1 MSSIYVSAA
10 HKSAGKTICSVAIG
24 AALRQRGY
32 SIQPFKKGPDYID
45 PLWLARA
52 TRRDCHNLD
61 FHTMSDKEIRQVF
74 ARHHQTAD
82 MSLIEGNKGLH
93 DSVDVEGRFSNAS
106 LANLL
111 GAPVLLVIDTRGMT
125 RGVAALL
132 QGLVQFDPSVAFAG
146 VILNR
151 IGGERHEAKLRAA
164 IERYTD
170 LAVLGAMPEH
180 PALAIPAA
188 HLGLVSANETG
199 ESEQII
205 ERAAAV
211 ANDHLDLEP
220 IVAAASRARLPSM
233 DPTEHDPAPQ
243 PTAVRI
249 GIARDEA
256 FGFYYPGDLESLQA
270 AGAELLPLDTLRDTA
285 LPCIDGLFLGGG
297 FPERHMRELEANQK
311 LRAAIRAAVE
321 GGLPVYA
328 ECGGLMYLS
337 RQISWGDR
345 RCDMVGVLPLDIA
358 MSEKPQG
365 RGYARLRETSNAPWP
380 HFDHEQGVNE
390 FPAHEFHYSGVCE
403 VTEELLFAYEV
414 LRGNGVDGKHDGIVY
429 RNTLSS
435 YTHLRDTACHRWTH
449 RFVAHVKSCGFPG
462 HLPSREIR

>member
-188 HLGLVSANETG
+188 HLGLVPANETG

-337 RQISWGDR
+337 RQISWG
-345 RCDMVGVLPLDIA
+345 
-358 MSEKPQG
+358 
-365 RGYARLRETSNAPWP
+365 T
-380 HFDHEQGVNE
+380 DHATWSV
-390 FPAHEFHYSGVCE
+390 SC
-403 VTEELLFAYEV
+403 
-414 LRGNGVDGKHDGIVY
+414 
-429 RNTLSS
+429 
-435 YTHLRDTACHRWTH
+435 RWTL
-449 RFVAHVKSCGFPG
+449 R
-462 HLPSREIR
+462 